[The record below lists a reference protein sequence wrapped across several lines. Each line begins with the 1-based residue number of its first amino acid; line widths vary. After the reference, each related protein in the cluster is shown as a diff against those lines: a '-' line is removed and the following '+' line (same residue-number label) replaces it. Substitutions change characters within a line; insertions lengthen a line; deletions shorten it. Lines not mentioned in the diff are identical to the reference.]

1 MKQSSGEELC
11 SVSRKHPVMK
21 GTGDTGL
28 QEECPQ
34 EKQETEKT
42 PDVFVCNVRCFI
54 DL

>member
-1 MKQSSGEELC
+1 MKQSSREELC

-21 GTGDTGL
+21 GTGDSGL

-42 PDVFVCNVRCFI
+42 PDVFVYNVRCFI